1 MSKEGEAVMG
11 ILDGKKCSEEIL
23 EKIKIEIDKMVKSGK
38 RAPGL
43 AVVIVGENP
52 ASKVYVNSKIKAC
65 NKVGICNKEISLPED
80 VTQEELLQ
88 NIQKLNEDENIDGI
102 LVQLP
107 LPKHLDEEEVCN
119 AIREDKDVDGFKPE
133 NLGKVVL
140 GKEDGMIPCTP
151 QGIMYLLDTIK
162 DFELYGA
169 NAVVIGRS
177 NIVGKPISSL
187 LINRGATTTICNSK
201 TKNIDEIL
209 KKADIIIAAL
219 GQPKFLKENMVKE
232 NAIIIDVGI
241 NRVDGK
247 LCGDVDFENVSK
259 KASHIT
265 PVPGG
270 VGPMTIAM
278 LLTNTLKAYKKGGEE

>member
-1 MSKEGEAVMG
+1 MTL
-11 ILDGKKCSEEIL
+11 LDGKKCSGEIL
-23 EKIKIEIDKMVKSGK
+23 DRIKLEIDEMIKTGR

-52 ASKVYVNSKIKAC
+52 ASKIYVNSKIKAC
-65 NKVGICNKEISLPED
+65 NKVGILNKEINLPEN

-88 NIQKLNEDENIDGI
+88 NIEMLNEDESIDGI

-107 LPKHLDEEEVCN
+107 LPKHLDEEEVCKT
-119 AIREDKDVDGFKPE
+119 IKEEKDVDGFKPE

-140 GKEDGMIPCTP
+140 GKEDGMVPCTP
-151 QGIMYLLDTIK
+151 QGIMYLLDTIE
-162 DFELYGA
+162 DFEMYGA

-209 KKADIIIAAL
+209 KKADVIIAAL
-219 GQPKFLKENMVKE
+219 GQPKFLKENMVKDG
-232 NAIIIDVGI
+232 AIVIDVGI
-241 NRVDGK
+241 NRVEGK

-259 KASHIT
+259 KTSYIT

-278 LLTNTLKAYKKGGEE
+278 LLNNTLKAYKKGGEE